1 MKNYLEEK
9 QAYISRVIS
18 HSRTAADLMILL
30 EMNRDRLPFDIP
42 EWELVRRGVQH
53 DLDKLNTDY
62 ANATVS
68 MYVDELDDNDI
79 EEIKKRKQNCHNHHE
94 INPHHMAYHKLH
106 GTIPSNLDICEM
118 CCDFVASSQKPRFK
132 NQKKTPKEAFIEYVL
147 NNEPE
152 LEPLRDNFIKVF
164 DLLKEL
170 DSK

>member
-1 MKNYLEEK
+1 
-9 QAYISRVIS
+9 
-18 HSRTAADLMILL
+18 
-30 EMNRDRLPFDIP
+30 
-42 EWELVRRGVQH
+42 
-53 DLDKLNTDY
+53 
-62 ANATVS
+62 

-106 GTIPSNLDICEM
+106 GTIPSNLDMCEM

>member
-9 QAYISRVIS
+9 QAYIKRVIS
-18 HSRTAADLMILL
+18 HSRTTADLMILL
-30 EMNRDRLPFDIP
+30 ELNRDRLPFEIP

-62 ANATVS
+62 ANVIVS
-68 MYVDELDDNDI
+68 IYVDELNENDTK
-79 EEIKKRKQNCHNHHE
+79 ELEKRHKMCHNHGDV
-94 INPHHMAYHKLH
+94 NPHHMAYHKLH
-106 GTIPSNLDICEM
+106 GTMPSNLDICEM

-147 NNEPE
+147 NNEPD
-152 LEPLRDNFIKVF
+152 LEPLREKFIKVF

-170 DSK
+170 SLK